1 MGENIWTWLAD
12 RWADLDAAEIL
23 MNEEELPSRDIALRK
38 IRELLVAMGD
48 DIEQVGKEVS
58 KRMAI
63 EAAIRNGQFQG

>member
-12 RWADLDAAEIL
+12 RWSDLDAAEIL
-23 MNEEELPSRDIALRK
+23 MNEEELPSRDIALQK
-38 IRELLVAMGD
+38 IRELLIAMGD

-63 EAAIRNGQFQG
+63 EAAIRNG

>member
-12 RWADLDAAEIL
+12 RWSDLDAAEIL
-23 MNEEELPSRDIALRK
+23 MNEEELPSRDIALNK